1 MTKVLFCTPTL
12 VGVYLTGLFLTG
24 QAVAQNTA
32 PATSQPATIQHS
44 QLRDSAVDK
53 TDTMAREW
61 GLKADE
67 YARYQT
73 LMQGPLGVHSPGL
86 DPLTALGIEAK
97 TDAERRRY
105 AELQVEAEGR
115 RVAKLLAY
123 QQAYDDAWKRLHPTL
138 LPMALTGSQS
148 IQSPITSPAENGR
161 LTVFVKA
168 VCPPCVQKVK
178 ALQRQGARFD
188 VYMIDSQQDD
198 GRIRQWAAQAGI
210 DPARVRNRTITLNH
224 DSGQWQA
231 LGKAVTALP
240 VVLPESP

>member
-1 MTKVLFCTPTL
+1 MTKIIFYTPAL
-12 VGVYLTGLFLTG
+12 VGAYLTGLLLTG

-32 PATSQPATIQHS
+32 PAVSQPATVQHS
-44 QLRDSAVDK
+44 QLHDSTVANA
-53 TDTMAREW
+53 DTLAREW
-61 GLKADE
+61 GLKTDE

-73 LMQGPLGVHSPGL
+73 LMQGPLGVYSPGL
-86 DPLTALGIEAK
+86 DPLTVLGIEAK
-97 TDAERRRY
+97 TDEERRRY

-115 RVAKLLAY
+115 RIAKLLAY
-123 QQAYDDAWKRLHPTL
+123 QQAYDEAWKRLHPAL
-138 LPMALTGSQS
+138 LPVALTGNQPTM
-148 IQSPITSPAENGR
+148 SPVVAQPESGR

-168 VCPPCVQKVK
+168 ACPPCVQKVK
-178 ALQRQGARFD
+178 TLQRQGARFD

-210 DPARVRNRTITLNH
+210 DPARVRSRSITLNH
-224 DSGQWQA
+224 DNGQWQK